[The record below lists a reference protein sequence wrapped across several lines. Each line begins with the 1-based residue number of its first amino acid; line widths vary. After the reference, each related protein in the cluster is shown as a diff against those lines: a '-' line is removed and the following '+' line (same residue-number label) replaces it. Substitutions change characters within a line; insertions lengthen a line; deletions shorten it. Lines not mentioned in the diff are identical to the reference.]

1 MYILFYLYITNN
13 NFKYISNNQNV
24 AKLFRYIFCYEKEEI
39 ISIFFIFV
47 YITWRQMKNISCFP
61 DQECY
66 ELDKQTQN
74 STDLDLGN
82 PELGNETR

>member
-1 MYILFYLYITNN
+1 
-13 NFKYISNNQNV
+13 
-24 AKLFRYIFCYEKEEI
+24 
-39 ISIFFIFV
+39 
-47 YITWRQMKNISCFP
+47 MKNISCFP